1 MKPLSHIIPKRRNKY
16 GNTIQ
21 QNHGILRPG
30 ITADGEAA
38 VSLAKLAAT
47 DPKAAAKGHPLL
59 KAKHA
64 LAVSENVADIRN
76 EQERKR
82 TGHNDRI
89 DHKVEELASQKTEIQ
104 SVTKELLPET
114 VRVCTAAGCEFS
126 TAELAGPPAA
136 VRRDTDETIAG
147 ELGFTLPKPNSK
159 FGTFLLKVAATFGAG
174 TLFGISA
181 GLLAGNLY
189 LEDVASNP
197 TPLIIWAILG
207 TSIISLVGRTLEIL
221 AIRFGEAAEWQ
232 ALRHGKSDRRF
243 PLALSILT
251 VLVAGA
257 FVAIESKIEQLG
269 IFRALSEETSLGA
282 FSISKF
288 DLFLVSLLLSVPVIC
303 WYLAEGSARGIAE
316 TRLAALAAEKA
327 RRERQV
333 RSSQAFA
340 EATALRE
347 KALMLLKV
355 EKGLDAKIGDLESQ
369 YEEAPSRSELEQ
381 IEDCEIDALAASWA
395 AEDALL
401 ALYKGEEY
409 TTELRDV
416 SPTRRPSLGRRFL
429 VFCKNLMPPRWR
441 RAS

>member
-1 MKPLSHIIPKRRNKY
+1 MKPLSHIIPKRRDKY

-21 QNHGILRPG
+21 QSHGILRPG
-30 ITADGEAA
+30 ITADDEAA

-47 DPKAAAKGHPLL
+47 DTKAAAKGHPLL
-59 KAKHA
+59 KIKHA

-82 TGHNDRI
+82 TGHNGRI
-89 DHKVEELASQKTEIQ
+89 AQKVEDLGSQRKEIG

-114 VRVCTAAGCEFS
+114 VRVCVAAGCEFS
-126 TAELAGPPAA
+126 STELAGPPAA
-136 VRRDTDETIAG
+136 VRMETDEAIAG
-147 ELGFTLPKPNSK
+147 ELGFTLPKPEAR
-159 FGTFLLKVAATFGAG
+159 FGTFLLKVAATLGAG

-189 LEDVASNP
+189 LEEVASNP
-197 TPLIIWAILG
+197 APLIIWAILG

-221 AIRFGEAAEWQ
+221 AIRFGEASEWY
-232 ALRHGKSDRRF
+232 ALRHNNRERRF
-243 PLALSILT
+243 PLALTILT

-257 FVAIESKIEQLG
+257 FAAVESKVEQLG
-269 IFRALSEETSLGA
+269 IFRALVEETSLGA

-303 WYLAEGSARGIAE
+303 FYLAEGSATGIAGV
-316 TRLAALAAEKA
+316 RQAALASERA

-333 RSSQAFA
+333 RSSQAYA
-340 EATALRE
+340 EAAALRE
-347 KALMLLKV
+347 KTLTLLKV
-355 EKGLDAKIGDLESQ
+355 EKDLDAKIGDLESQ
-369 YEEAPSRSELEQ
+369 YREAPSRSELEQ
-381 IEDCEIDALAASWA
+381 LEDCEIDALAASWV
-395 AEDALL
+395 AEDGLL

-409 TTELRDV
+409 TSELRNV
-416 SPTRRPSLGRRFL
+416 SAARRPGLGHRFL
-429 VFCKNLMPPRWR
+429 VFCKNLMPLKWR